1 MLIIRRTTA
10 VAFTIARP
18 PIPSTISR
26 GRRLSVSSK
35 SKIERNSSMSVS
47 LSTSTSSGGNGKS
60 GPIVREFVSV
70 EDCSDARGQADAI
83 RFRLVSYNILAQ
95 VYVKSSLF
103 PHSPSPCLRWKAR
116 SQAILT
122 ILKNL
127 GADFFSLQEVDEF
140 DSFYKKS
147 MEGLG
152 YSSIYIQRSG
162 QKRDGCGIF
171 YKKKLVELLLEETID
186 YNDLVPSVHGEA
198 SLSSDKQN
206 APLTSG
212 NNGDDPKQDLS
223 EKLSELSVKSSPEHR
238 GDPND
243 PRVRLKRDCVG
254 IMAAFKLKHPFHHV
268 VVLANTHLYWDPEW
282 ADVKL
287 AQAKYLLARL
297 SQFKTLVTDR
307 FECTP
312 SVILCG
318 DFNSTPGDKV
328 YQYLISGNSS
338 STSSDRSLE
347 ELPLPLCSV
356 YASTRGEP
364 PFTNC
369 TPDFTN
375 TLDYIL
381 FSPSDCLKPISV
393 LQLPELDSPDVAG
406 ALPNYSHPSDHLPIG
421 AEFEITKD

>member
-1 MLIIRRTTA
+1 MVIIGRTTTLALIIPRL
-10 VAFTIARP
+10 P
-18 PIPSTISR
+18 LLCTISCSP
-26 GRRLSVSSK
+26 RLSVSSK
-35 SKIERNSSMSVS
+35 LRM
-47 LSTSTSSGGNGKS
+47 STSASTNTGGSGKS
-60 GPIVREFVSV
+60 ALVIREFVSV
-70 EDCSDARGQADAI
+70 EGGGGNARDEADAI

-116 SQAILT
+116 SQVILT
-122 ILKNL
+122 LLKDL
-127 GADFFSLQEVDEF
+127 GADFYSLQEVDEF
-140 DSFYKKS
+140 DSFYKTS
-147 MEGLG
+147 MEDLG
-152 YSSIYIQRSG
+152 YSSIYVQRSG

-171 YKKKLVELLLEETID
+171 YKKNCAELLLEETIE
-186 YNDLVPSVHGEA
+186 YNDLVPSLHDEA
-198 SLSSDKQN
+198 YLSSDKQN
-206 APLTSG
+206 APLTNR
-212 NNGDDPKQDLS
+212 NNGDSSKQDLS
-223 EKLSELSVKSSPEHR
+223 EKFSILSVKSSPENR

-268 VVLANTHLYWDPEW
+268 VILANTHLYWDPEW

-287 AQAKYLLARL
+287 VQAKYLLARL
-297 SQFKTLVTDR
+297 AQFKTLVTDR

-312 SVILCG
+312 SLILTG

-328 YQYLISGNSS
+328 YQYLISGNS
-338 STSSDRSLE
+338 TSSDRCLE

-369 TPDFTN
+369 TPDFTD
-375 TLDYIL
+375 TLDYIF
-381 FSPSDCLKPISV
+381 FSPSDCLKPVSI

-421 AEFEITKD
+421 AEFEIAKD